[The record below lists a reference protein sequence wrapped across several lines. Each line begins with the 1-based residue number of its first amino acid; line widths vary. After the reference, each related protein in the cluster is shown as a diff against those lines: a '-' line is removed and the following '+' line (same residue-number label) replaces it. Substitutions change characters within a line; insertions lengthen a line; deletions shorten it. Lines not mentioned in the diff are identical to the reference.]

1 MSEELIDSYVNR
13 PAVSDDTKF
22 ITGELKQ
29 VLDLFDKVN
38 AKKINLGGAKGMKDI
53 SATAKE
59 LKSVLDSLQ
68 KTTDAYAKT
77 QLQEAKVRKEAALAQ
92 KAEAQARKENAAA
105 AIKEKQAIDES
116 GKERE
121 KEKQR
126 INEIGRAY
134 IEYSKAAREAS
145 LKAKAYALT
154 LGESNP
160 VTVAAVKNAK
170 EMNDILLRVDKA
182 VGQNQRNVGNYKSA
196 FDGLSVSFS
205 QVARELP
212 SLAVSAQT
220 FALAISNNLPMV
232 FDEIKKA
239 RVEIAALKAEGQAAP
254 TLFQRIGASL
264 ISWNIGLSIGIAL
277 ITTFSGKIVEWV
289 KDLFDSE
296 AATRKAAKAQ
306 QAYNKQ
312 IEEAIELNEKYYK
325 DIKRFGEDSV
335 NRKLENDLLR
345 ARALGKSEKE
355 ILEIERAIALERA
368 TSASQSFFSTK
379 GEKELSDLESKLNDA
394 RYAYKQFLETRR
406 EGELTESQ
414 KKEGEFLKDNFDLAE
429 KAYLRQKKVVEDFY
443 NANRDLELKDLELK
457 KLASEQRAKFFAE
470 ELQYRAEILKNFSQL
485 EDAERITRLNARKQA
500 IKNEKAIIEGQYL
513 DEIFAAK
520 NNQTKIFEVNRE
532 YRFKRKKL
540 EEEYERDVLAIR
552 QTSIKKQRELL
563 EQENQMFRDD
573 DEERLRTEEEREQ
586 KAFETRKNYLEENRD
601 YLLLSLEKER
611 NAKIAAASGDKERQQ
626 IEELYNR
633 KRKQVELDT
642 NIAIIQSSLAVAQ
655 AKLKVAEQTPGVD
668 KSQISSLQAAIAAL
682 KKELE
687 KLKGAKIDIDVD
699 ESVKKLEK
707 LKDAIQ
713 DIGNKVLELFTTIG
727 NIVNAN
733 VDREKN
739 AIQEQIDDIDKKK
752 EKEIEAI
759 NASAATQQEKAAA
772 IIVINAKAAA
782 QKEALERRQRVLD
795 LQRARFEKAQ
805 NIAQAVLKTAV
816 AVLEGLIKFGPVG
829 AAIYGA
835 IGAAQIATA
844 IAAPLPKFKHGRDG
858 GPATWGRVG
867 DGGVNEVIYS
877 PDLKHAMVTPDTD
890 TLAFIPKGYGV
901 APSVEDFQAMAM
913 RMAHKELPV
922 MPVIQQNNNDDLI
935 YAMAHE
941 IGSLKRAIMGKQET
955 HFHWHDGELKKA
967 IKKGNDWYRYI
978 QNNI

>member
-1 MSEELIDSYVNR
+1 MSEEIIDHYVDR
-13 PAVSDDTKF
+13 AGVSDDTKF

-38 AKKINLGGAKGMKDI
+38 SKKINLGGAKGMKDI
-53 SATAKE
+53 STAAKE
-59 LKSVLDSLQ
+59 LKGVMDSLQ
-68 KTTDAYAKT
+68 KTAEAYNKT
-77 QLQEAKVRKEAALAQ
+77 QLQEAKLRKENALSS

-105 AIKEKQAIDES
+105 AIKEKQALDES

-160 VTVAAVKNAK
+160 VTLAAVKNAK

-277 ITTFSGKIVEWV
+277 ITTFSGKIIEWV
-289 KDLFDSE
+289 SGLFDSE
-296 AATRKAAKAQ
+296 AATKKAAKAQ
-306 QAYNKQ
+306 QDYNKN
-312 IEEAIELNEKYYK
+312 IEEAIELNERYYK

-355 ILEIERAIALERA
+355 ILEIERQIAVERA
-368 TSASQSFFSTK
+368 TIASQEFFSKK
-379 GEKELSDLESKLNDA
+379 GEKELSDLESKLFDA
-394 RYAYKQFLETRR
+394 RYAYQQFLDTIRGR
-406 EGELTESQ
+406 EVTE
-414 KKEGEFLKDNFDLAE
+414 KEKTTAGILKDDFELAE
-429 KAYLRQKKVVEDFY
+429 KAFLRQKKVVEDYY
-443 NANRDLELKDLELK
+443 NANRDLELKDLELQ
-457 KLASEQRAKFFAE
+457 KLAAEQRIGFFAE
-470 ELQYRAEILKNFSQL
+470 ELQYRAEILKNISQL

-500 IKNEKAIIEGQYL
+500 LENEKAIIEGQYQ

-520 NNQTKIFEVNRE
+520 NNQIKIFEVNRE
-532 YRFKRKKL
+532 YKFKRKKL
-540 EEEYERDVLAIR
+540 EEEYARDVLAIR
-552 QTSIKKQRELL
+552 QTSLQRQRELD
-563 EQENQMFRDD
+563 QQYNDQFRED
-573 DEERLRTEEEREQ
+573 DEARIRQEEERAQ
-586 KAFETRKNYLEENRD
+586 KKFDTSVNYLNEERD
-601 YLLLSLEKER
+601 YRLKALEAER
-611 NAKIAAASGDKERQQ
+611 NAKIKSASGDKERQE
-626 IEELYNR
+626 IEEKYNR
-633 KRKQVELDT
+633 KRKQIELDT
-642 NIAIIQSSLAVAQ
+642 NIAIIQSSLAIAE
-655 AKLKVAEQTPGVD
+655 AKLKIAQQTPGVD
-668 KSQISSLQAAIAAL
+668 ESQISGLKAAIAQL

-687 KLKGAKIDIDVD
+687 KLKGFEIDIKIDDAEAKLRKLQGQISDVSNKINDGFNAIGSFVGNDID
-699 ESVKKLEK
+699 
-707 LKDAIQ
+707 
-713 DIGNKVLELFTTIG
+713 
-727 NIVNAN
+727 
-733 VDREKN
+733 RRKN
-739 AIQEQIDDIDKKK
+739 AIQEEIDLIEERKAKD
-752 EKEIEAI
+752 IEAI

-772 IIVINAKAAA
+772 IAIIEAKAAA
-782 QKEALERRQRVLD
+782 NSEALERRQRALE
-795 LQRARFEKAQ
+795 LQRARFEKAK
-805 NIAQAVLKTAV
+805 NIAQAVGRAAL
-816 AVLEGLIKFGPVG
+816 AVLEGLIAGGPVL

-835 IGAAQIATA
+835 IGAAQVAVA
-844 IAAPLPKFKHGRDG
+844 IAQPLPRFKHGRKD
-858 GPATWGRVG
+858 GPATLGVVG
-867 DGGVNEVIYS
+867 DGGVQEVIYS

-890 TLAFIPKGYGV
+890 TLAYIPKGYGV
-901 APSVEDFQAMAM
+901 APSLEEFQKTAMK
-913 RMAHKELPV
+913 MAHNKLPV
-922 MPVIQQNNNDDLI
+922 MPFLQQNNNDDLI
-935 YAMAHE
+935 HAMAYS
-941 IGSLKRAIMGKQET
+941 IGRLERVIIGKQET
-955 HFHWHDGELKKA
+955 HFHWNNGELQKS
-967 IKKGNDWYRYI
+967 IKKGNDWWRYI